1 MKETKYIFVTG
12 GVVSSLGKGITASSL
27 GRLLKERGYKV
38 TIQKFDPYINIDPGT
53 MNPYEH
59 GEVFVTED
67 GAETDLD
74 LGHYERF
81 IDENLTKYNNI
92 TTGKIY
98 QSVINKERRGEY
110 LGKTIQTIPHI
121 TNEIKSK
128 IEKAGKINNSDIV
141 ITEIGG
147 TVGDIESTPFL
158 EAIRQFKYD
167 VGKENVIYIHVT
179 LLPYIKAAR
188 ELKTKPSQHSV
199 KELMGMGIKPDIL
212 VCRTEHSINENI
224 RKKLSMFCDIELEAI
239 IEAKDASTIYELPLI
254 MEKEGFAKI
263 ACKKLGIEDR
273 KINLSAWEEMVHKIK
288 NPAEK
293 IQLAVVGKY
302 VELKDA
308 YISVNEALEN
318 AAYSSGYKACID
330 YVQAENLD
338 TAVLKKYKGILVPGG
353 FGNRGIEGKIQAIK
367 YARENKIPFLGIC
380 LGMQTAVIEYA
391 RDVLNMR
398 GANSTEFDEKTNY
411 PVIDIMA
418 EQKNIEDKGGTM
430 RLGAYPCKIK
440 NGTLAEKLYGK
451 ELIFERHRHR
461 YEFNSRFKNEFE
473 KSGFIIS
480 GSSPDGKFAEII
492 ELPEDVHEFFI
503 AAQFHPEFKTRPNN
517 PHPLF
522 KGFVKAIY
530 EKQKNSI

>member
-1 MKETKYIFVTG
+1 
-12 GVVSSLGKGITASSL
+12 
-27 GRLLKERGYKV
+27 
-38 TIQKFDPYINIDPGT
+38 

-121 TNEIKSK
+121 TDEIKSK

-167 VGKENVIYIHVT
+167 AGKENVIYIHVT
-179 LLPYIKAAR
+179 LLPYIKAAQ

-212 VCRTEHSINENI
+212 VCRTEHSMNENI
-224 RKKLSMFCDIELEAI
+224 RKKLSMFCDIEIEAI

-263 ACKKLGIEDR
+263 VCKKLGIEDR
-273 KINLSAWEEMVHKIK
+273 KIGLSNWEKMVKKIK
-288 NPAEK
+288 NPTEEIK
-293 IQLAVVGKY
+293 LAVIGKY

-318 AAYSSGYKACID
+318 AAYFEGYKACID
-330 YVQAENLD
+330 YIQAENLD
-338 TAVLKKYKGILVPGG
+338 VTILKNYKGILVPGG

-391 RDVLNMR
+391 RDVLNMKD
-398 GANSTEFDEKTNY
+398 ANSTEFDEKTNY
-411 PVIDIMA
+411 PVIDIMV

-461 YEFNSRFKNEFE
+461 YEFNSEFKKEFE

-480 GSSPDGKFAEII
+480 GSSPDGKFAEIV
-492 ELPEDVHEFFI
+492 ELSKDIHNFFI
-503 AAQFHPEFKTRPNN
+503 AVQFHPEFKTRPNN

-530 EKQKNSI
+530 EKQKNK

>member
-98 QSVINKERRGEY
+98 QFVINKERRGEY

-121 TNEIKSK
+121 TDEIKSK

-179 LLPYIKAAR
+179 LLPYIKAAQ

-199 KELMGMGIKPDIL
+199 KELMGMGIRPDIL
-212 VCRTEHSINENI
+212 VCRTEHSMNENI
-224 RKKLSMFCDIELEAI
+224 RKKLSMFCDIEPQAI
-239 IEAKDASTIYELPLI
+239 IEAKDALTIYELPLI
-254 MEKEGFAKI
+254 MEEEGFART

-293 IQLAVVGKY
+293 IKLAVVGKY

-318 AAYSSGYKACID
+318 AAYSLGYKACID
-330 YVQAENLD
+330 YIQAENLD
-338 TAVLKKYKGILVPGG
+338 TAVLKNYKGILVPGG

-391 RDVLNMR
+391 RDVLNMKD
-398 GANSTEFDEKTNY
+398 ANSTEFDGKTNY

-418 EQKNIEDKGGTM
+418 EQKNLEDKGGTM

-461 YEFNSRFKNEFE
+461 YEFNSKFKNEFE

-480 GSSPDGKFAEII
+480 GSSPDGKFAEIV
-492 ELPEDVHEFFI
+492 ELPESIHEFFI

-530 EKQKNSI
+530 EKQKKSI